1 MNAPIHSYN
10 LSKSLPTNI
19 HNLSDLELGAHTAL
33 SSGSGAQAGAIYYN
47 NFILILTMI
56 ARARRGS
63 CNFITR
69 RDDLTASTTSIRA
82 IHDSGGIYNLLLHP
96 HDERACTHATTSR
109 PTSFLI
115 RIQELG
121 IHWQEQELGWR
132 WPHQSTVQTTP
143 QMLRSLARSLALTNL
158 SINRFE

>member
-19 HNLSDLELGAHTAL
+19 HNLSDIELGAHTAL
-33 SSGSGAQAGAIYYN
+33 SSGSGARAGAIYYN
-47 NFILILTMI
+47 NFILILTTI

-63 CNFITR
+63 YNFINW

-96 HDERACTHATTSR
+96 HDERAPQPR
-109 PTSFLI
+109 
-115 RIQELG
+115 
-121 IHWQEQELGWR
+121 GWH
-132 WPHQSTVQTTP
+132 PS
-143 QMLRSLARSLALTNL
+143 
-158 SINRFE
+158 